1 MEWLSPELIT
11 TVVTV
16 IGAILS
22 AVFGS
27 KFMKYKKALQKIAE
41 AFADG
46 ELTADE
52 TRAIIRA
59 FTGSALD
66 KPVQEQ
72 NRIG

>member
-1 MEWLSPELIT
+1 MDWLSPELIT
-11 TVVTV
+11 TIVTV
-16 IGAILS
+16 LAAILS

-27 KFMKYKKALQKIAE
+27 KFMKYKKAIQEIAK
-41 AFADG
+41 AFSDG

-72 NRIG
+72 NKG

>member
-1 MEWLSPELIT
+1 MN
-11 TVVTV
+11 
-16 IGAILS
+16 
-22 AVFGS
+22 
-27 KFMKYKKALQKIAE
+27 
-41 AFADG
+41 G

-72 NRIG
+72 NKG